1 MVFKQSEPSVWAQQ
15 RFGQAAPELTVAVS
29 AAVQYAHERAL
40 AAHVASGLTSNDA
53 YGATMMVQLHLALA
67 AFTEDILGVVARK
80 PSGVRSRFP
89 YVVVEDTS
97 VALMPW
103 RFATDA
109 SVSRTDAKLPGPV
122 SDLRRTLLGLSAR
135 APYNQPS
142 LEDAF
147 LETFDVDEAL
157 AEESEMLR
165 ELERMGT
172 VVTLALASNPAN
184 GIVSLGWGDAELT
197 NPETGEVRWHA
208 WEDIPLGLELP
219 LESRPVVLR
228 PAPDSVAIRFDDA
241 PEDEILLSPQPPL
254 TVSPTGEGEDLTQG
268 DGNSAGISS

>member
-15 RFGQAAPELTVAVS
+15 RFGQAASELTVAVS
-29 AAVQYAHERAL
+29 AAVQYAHEHAL
-40 AAHVASGLTSNDA
+40 AAHVASGLASNDA
-53 YGATMMVQLHLALA
+53 YGATMMVQLHRALA
-67 AFTEDILGVVARK
+67 AFTEDIFGVVARK
-80 PSGVRSRFP
+80 PRGVRSRFR
-89 YVVVEDTS
+89 YVVVEETS

-103 RFATDA
+103 RFASDA
-109 SVSRTDAKLPGPV
+109 SVRRTEAKLPGPV

-135 APYNQPS
+135 PPYNQPS

-147 LETFDVDEAL
+147 LETFDADEAL

-172 VVTLALASNPAN
+172 VVTLALASNPTN
-184 GIVSLGWGDAELT
+184 GIVSLGWGDAELI

-208 WEDIPLGLELP
+208 WEDVPLGLELP

-228 PAPDSVAIRFDDA
+228 SARDSLAVRFDDA

-254 TVSPTGEGEDLTQG
+254 TVSPTGEGEDLAQG
-268 DGNSAGISS
+268 DENSAGISS